1 MDMDMRSSNA
11 MDHAEH
17 LQRPRPDPRAQLIAI
32 GRHRMEDFFFLLDQA
47 EARDLRRLAT
57 QRSLSWPLKSGTASP
72 ASSPSDSSSPT
83 YDSNASSYPGTAK
96 PKTLHVVDA
105 SRRENVQTRPKK
117 KPKKRR
123 RRSAEGLQLTDSSDP
138 EVERTVNEC
147 TRRLVMHRMA
157 NRYCD

>member
-1 MDMDMRSSNA
+1 MRSSNA
-11 MDHAEH
+11 MDHAER

-47 EARDLRRLAT
+47 EARDVRRLGT
-57 QRSLSWPLKSGTASP
+57 QGSPSWPLESGTASP
-72 ASSPSDSSSPT
+72 TSSPSDSSSPT
-83 YDSNASSYPGTAK
+83 HDPNASSYPCTAE
-96 PKTLHVVDA
+96 PNRPALHVVDA

-147 TRRLVMHRMA
+147 TRRLVMHRIA